1 METVTQYA
9 VCISDLR
16 IDYGSHV
23 AVKDLNLDIPQGVI
37 YGLVGPNGAGKTS
50 TFKAL
55 TSLLEPTNGHISI
68 NGHDIVK
75 KRRHA
80 QTSIGYMPDLAPV
93 ASDLRVWEFLDL
105 FAASHGL
112 IGAAKKNRVDECLA
126 LVELAEKR
134 NDNCKSL
141 SRGMMQR
148 LVLAK
153 TMLHRPSLLILDEP
167 ASGMDVRSRVA
178 LRKILRKIST
188 EGATVM
194 VSSHILPELSE
205 MCDMIGILHHGKLL
219 ESGTVDEVMHRMTS
233 LLPHI
238 YLTLAKPASPDWEN
252 WLKAQAKVK
261 EVHIHTSLTTSFLFE
276 GDSLELSDLLLRAM
290 QTKHP
295 ICRVTEQRNSL
306 EHILVELE
314 ESPDHN

>member
-1 METVTQYA
+1 MENATHYA
-9 VCISDLR
+9 VCIRDLR

-23 AVKDLNLDIPQGVI
+23 AIKGMNLDIPQGVI

-50 TFKAL
+50 TFRAL

-80 QTSIGYMPDLAPV
+80 QTNIGYMPDLAPV

-112 IGAAKKNRVDECLA
+112 LGQEKKQRVDECLA
-126 LVELAEKR
+126 LVELSDKR
-134 NDNCKSL
+134 TDNCKSL

-178 LRKILRKIST
+178 LRKILKKVSA

-205 MCDMIGILHHGKLL
+205 MCDMIGILHHGNLL
-219 ESGTVDEVMHRMTS
+219 ESGTVDEVMQRMTS

-238 YLTLAKPASPDWEN
+238 YLTLAKAASADWEK
-252 WLKAQAKVK
+252 WLKSQPKVK
-261 EVHIHTSLTTSFLFE
+261 DVHIHSSVSTSFLYE
-276 GDSLELSDLLLRAM
+276 GDNMELSDLLCRAM
-290 QTKHP
+290 QTNHP

-306 EHILVELE
+306 ENILMDLE
-314 ESPDHN
+314 EKSNIN

>member
-1 METVTQYA
+1 METATQYA

-23 AVKDLNLDIPQGVI
+23 AVKDMNLDIPQGVI

-105 FAASHGL
+105 FAACHGL
-112 IGAAKKNRVDECLA
+112 EGKAKKNRVNECLA
-126 LVELAEKR
+126 LVELSDKR

-167 ASGMDVRSRVA
+167 ASGMDVRSRVS
-178 LRKILRKIST
+178 LRRILRQVSD

-205 MCDMIGILHHGKLL
+205 MCDMIGILHHGQLL
-219 ESGTVDEVMHRMTS
+219 ETGTVDEVMHRMTS

-238 YLTLAKPASPDWEN
+238 HLTLASPASLHWES
-252 WLKAQAKVK
+252 WLKSKPKVK
-261 EVHIHTSLTTSFLFE
+261 DVHVHSSLSTSFVYE
-276 GDSLELSDLLLRAM
+276 GDNIELSNLLMEAM
-290 QTKHP
+290 QSNHP
-295 ICRVTEQRNSL
+295 ICRVTEQRHSL
-306 EHILVELE
+306 EQILMELE
-314 ESPDHN
+314 EEEYSR